1 MQGIKQIKVQTE
13 RINKKTFC
21 RIDAKINYI
30 RFQLSPT
37 EQKVFIKNLGSYYTG
52 NSEVTVFTNITLFHG
67 DVDNQSIANQL
78 VTNKAL
84 TTLNKVVKN
93 ALSKIIEMRKRE
105 LQKLYN
111 INQHLSQ
118 TIYNEINYKLLIEN
132 EKVLHTR

>member
-1 MQGIKQIKVQTE
+1 MQGIKQIEIQLE
-13 RINKKTFC
+13 RVNKRTFC
-21 RIDAKINYI
+21 RIDAKIDYI
-30 RFQLSPT
+30 SFQLNST
-37 EQKVFIKNLGSYYTG
+37 ENKVFLKNLGDYYRG
-52 NSEVTVFTNITLFHG
+52 DNKVTVFTYITLFHR

-93 ALSKIIEMRKRE
+93 ALSKVIEMRKRE

-111 INQHLSQ
+111 INQHLTQ

-132 EKVLHTR
+132 EEVLHTR

>member
-13 RINKKTFC
+13 RINSRTFC
-21 RIDAKINYI
+21 RIDAKIDYI
-30 RFQLSPT
+30 ISQLNST
-37 EQKVFIKNLGSYYTG
+37 EEKVFLKNLGRYYVG
-52 NSEVTVFTNITLFHG
+52 NNKVTVFTHITLYRT

-78 VTNKAL
+78 VANKAL
-84 TTLNKVVKN
+84 TILNKVVKN
-93 ALSKIIEMRKRE
+93 ALSKVIEMRKRE

-132 EKVLHTR
+132 EKILHTR